1 VVGCL
6 RLTGWTDVVD
16 APEAAL
22 LDVAQQYSPRVTWAG
37 PRTLLADLQGLE
49 RLFGDPRTLG
59 ESLRGSLADRGLQ
72 VHVALAPTCTTARL
86 VAAARAGLSIVRPA
100 EQAATLAALPIDL
113 LKTLTTPPSAND
125 ATPSDRPPARFYRT
139 SPVSDILR
147 ARRRARTAVDDR
159 GALDGITPER
169 LETFRRWGLRTLG
182 DLAALPA
189 ADLAARLGPDGPR
202 LQALARGEDAGPLV
216 PLVPEERFETTLA
229 LEWPIDGLEPLSFVL
244 GRLADPLAAHLDRR
258 GRAASVLH
266 VDLRLVTREVWQRR
280 LELPSPIKDA
290 RTLRTL
296 ALLDLESH
304 PPPAAVDAVTLR
316 VDPTPAPTLQH
327 SLLERARPAPEEVST
342 LVARLSALMGE
353 RRVGSPVL
361 LDSHRPDA
369 FQMTA
374 FAPSSAPPS
383 APMPSSPS
391 SPSSPPLPL
400 SPQALLRRFRPH
412 VVATVTA
419 ENGRPTRVRVS
430 RPDLPGGRVETSAG
444 PWRSAG
450 EWWTTTAWDHD
461 EWDVALDDG
470 TICRLSR
477 DRRKDCWYLDGV
489 YD

>member
-1 VVGCL
+1 MVGCL
-6 RLTGWTDVVD
+6 LLTGWTDAVT

-22 LDVAQQYSPRVTWAG
+22 LDVAQQYSPRVTWAA
-37 PRTLLADLQGLE
+37 PRTLLADLEGLE

-59 ESLRGSLADRGLQ
+59 ESLRGSLADRGLH
-72 VHVALAPTCTTARL
+72 VHLALAPTCTTARL
-86 VAAARAGLSIVRPA
+86 VAAARAGLSVVLPA
-100 EQAATLAALPIDL
+100 DQAATLSALPIDL
-113 LKTLTTPPSAND
+113 LKSLTSPKTA
-125 ATPSDRPPARFYRT
+125 AGAAASDRPPARFYRM

-147 ARRRARTAVDDR
+147 ARRRARTAVKDR
-159 GALDGITPER
+159 DAHDGITPER

-182 DLAALPA
+182 DLATLPA
-189 ADLAARLGPDGPR
+189 ADLAARLGADGPR

-258 GRAASVLH
+258 GRAASVLY

-290 RTLRTL
+290 RTFRTL

-304 PPPAAVDAVTLR
+304 PPPAAIDAVTLR

-327 SLLERARPAPEEVST
+327 SLLERARPAPEKVST

-369 FQMTA
+369 FQMA
-374 FAPSSAPPS
+374 GFAPASPDPAAASPAPASS
-383 APMPSSPS
+383 
-391 SPSSPPLPL
+391 
-400 SPQALLRRFRPH
+400 LRRFRPH

-419 ENGRPTRVRVS
+419 EDGRPTRVRVS
-430 RPDLPGGRVETSAG
+430 RPDLPGGRVETAAG

-450 EWWTTTAWDHD
+450 EWWATTVWDHD
-461 EWDVALDDG
+461 DWDVELDDG

>member
-1 VVGCL
+1 
-6 RLTGWTDVVD
+6 VD
-16 APEAAL
+16 LE
-22 LDVAQQYSPRVTWAG
+22 
-37 PRTLLADLQGLE
+37 GLE

-59 ESLRGSLADRGLQ
+59 ESLRGSLADRGLH
-72 VHVALAPTCTTARL
+72 VHLALAPTCTTARL
-86 VAAARAGLSIVRPA
+86 VAAARAGLSVVLPA
-100 EQAATLAALPIDL
+100 DQAATLSALPIDL
-113 LKTLTTPPSAND
+113 LKTLTSPKPATGTTPP
-125 ATPSDRPPARFYRT
+125 DRPPARFYRM

-147 ARRRARTAVDDR
+147 ARRRARTAVKDR
-159 GALDGITPER
+159 DAHDGITPER

-182 DLAALPA
+182 DLATLPA
-189 ADLAARLGPDGPR
+189 ADLAARLGADGPR

-258 GRAASVLH
+258 GRAASVLY

-290 RTLRTL
+290 RTFRTL

-304 PPPAAVDAVTLR
+304 PPPAAIDAVTLR

-327 SLLERARPAPEEVST
+327 SLLERARPAPEKVST

-369 FQMTA
+369 FQMTG
-374 FAPSSAPPS
+374 FAPASPDPTAASPAPASS
-383 APMPSSPS
+383 
-391 SPSSPPLPL
+391 
-400 SPQALLRRFRPH
+400 LRRFRPH

-419 ENGRPTRVRVS
+419 EDGRPTRVRVS
-430 RPDLPGGRVETSAG
+430 RPDLPGGRVETAAG

-450 EWWTTTAWDHD
+450 EWWATTVWDHD
-461 EWDVALDDG
+461 DWDVELDDG

>member
-6 RLTGWTDVVD
+6 LLTGWADAVD

-22 LDVAQQYSPRVTWAG
+22 LDVAQQYSPRVTWAA
-37 PRTLLADLQGLE
+37 PRTLLADLEGLE

-59 ESLRGSLADRGLQ
+59 ESLRGSLADRGLH
-72 VHVALAPTCTTARL
+72 VHLALAPTCTTARL
-86 VAAARAGLSIVRPA
+86 VAAARAGLSVVLPA
-100 EQAATLAALPIDL
+100 DQAATLSALPIDL
-113 LKTLTTPPSAND
+113 LRTLTSPKTATGT
-125 ATPSDRPPARFYRT
+125 TPSDRPPARFYRM

-147 ARRRARTAVDDR
+147 ARRRARTAVNGRD
-159 GALDGITPER
+159 AHDGITPER

-189 ADLAARLGPDGPR
+189 ADLAARLGADGPR

-258 GRAASVLH
+258 GRAASVLY

-290 RTLRTL
+290 RTFRTL

-304 PPPAAVDAVTLR
+304 PPPAAIDAVTLR

-327 SLLERARPAPEEVST
+327 SLLERARPAPEKVST

-369 FQMTA
+369 FQMA
-374 FAPSSAPPS
+374 GFAPAAPDPAAASPAPASS
-383 APMPSSPS
+383 
-391 SPSSPPLPL
+391 
-400 SPQALLRRFRPH
+400 LRRFRPH

-419 ENGRPTRVRVS
+419 EDGRPTCVRVS

-450 EWWTTTAWDHD
+450 EWWAATVWDHD
-461 EWDVALDDG
+461 DWDVELDDG

>member
-6 RLTGWTDVVD
+6 LLTGWTDAVD
-16 APEAAL
+16 TPEAAL
-22 LDVAQQYSPRVTWAG
+22 LDVAQQYSPRVTWAAQ
-37 PRTLLADLQGLE
+37 RTLLADLEGLE

-59 ESLRGSLADRGLQ
+59 ESLRGSVTDRGLH
-72 VHVALAPTCTTARL
+72 VHLALAPTCTAARL
-86 VAAARAGLSIVRPA
+86 VAAARAGLTVVLPA
-100 EQAATLAALPIDL
+100 EQAATLSALPIDL
-113 LKTLTTPPSAND
+113 LATLTGPGAAHADPADRRPS
-125 ATPSDRPPARFYRT
+125 RFYRM

-147 ARRRARTAVDDR
+147 ARRRARTAVKDR
-159 GALDGITPER
+159 AAAPGGITPER

-189 ADLAARLGPDGPR
+189 ADLAARLGADGPR

-216 PLVPEERFETTLA
+216 PLVPDERFETTLA

-258 GRAASVLH
+258 GRAASVLY

-290 RTLRTL
+290 RTFRTL

-304 PPPAAVDAVTLR
+304 PPPAAIDAVTLR

-327 SLLERARPAPEEVST
+327 SLLERARPAPEKVST

-369 FQMTA
+369 FQMA
-374 FAPSSAPPS
+374 GFAPAPP
-383 APMPSSPS
+383 APDAASTVPASS
-391 SPSSPPLPL
+391 
-400 SPQALLRRFRPH
+400 LRRFRPH
-412 VVATVTA
+412 IVASVTS
-419 ENGRPTRVRVS
+419 EEGRPTRVRVS
-430 RPDLPGGRVETSAG
+430 RADLPGGRVETSAG

-450 EWWTTTAWDHD
+450 EWWTTTVWDHD

>member
-6 RLTGWTDVVD
+6 LLTGWTDSVES
-16 APEAAL
+16 PEATL
-22 LDVAQQYSPRVTWAG
+22 LDVAQQYSPRVAWAS
-37 PRTLLADLQGLE
+37 PRTLVADLQGLE
-49 RLFGDPRTLG
+49 RLFGDPRALG

-72 VHVALAPTCTTARL
+72 VRLALASTCTAARL
-86 VAAARAGLSIVRPA
+86 VAAARAGLTVVTPS
-100 EQAATLAALPIDL
+100 EQAATLSALPLDL
-113 LKTLTTPPSAND
+113 LQTLATSKPIGSAD
-125 ATPSDRPPARFYRT
+125 ADRPSARFYRM

-147 ARRRARTAVDDR
+147 ARRRARTASARD
-159 GALDGITPER
+159 AAHAEAITSER

-182 DLAALPA
+182 DLTALPA
-189 ADLAARLGPDGPR
+189 AELAARLGADGPR
-202 LQALARGEDAGPLV
+202 LQALARGEDAGPFV
-216 PLVPEERFETTLA
+216 PLVPDERFETTLE

-244 GRLADPLAAHLDRR
+244 GRLAEPLAAHLDRR
-258 GRAASVLH
+258 GRAASILY

-290 RTLRTL
+290 RTFRTL

-304 PPPAAVDAVTLR
+304 PPAAGIDAVTMR

-327 SLLERARPAPEEVST
+327 SLLERARPAPEKVST

-361 LDSHRPDA
+361 VDTHRPDA
-369 FQMTA
+369 FQMTG
-374 FAPSSAPPS
+374 FAPSALAACVPS
-383 APMPSSPS
+383 PVFASS
-391 SPSSPPLPL
+391 
-400 SPQALLRRFRPH
+400 LRRLRPH
-412 VVATVTA
+412 VVASVTA
-419 ENGRPTRVRVS
+419 EDGRPVRVRVS
-430 RPDLPGGRVETSAG
+430 RPDLPGGRVQTTAG

-450 EWWTTTAWDHD
+450 EWWATTAWDHD
-461 EWDVALDDG
+461 EWDVALEDG

>member
-1 VVGCL
+1 M
-6 RLTGWTDVVD
+6 
-16 APEAAL
+16 
-22 LDVAQQYSPRVTWAG
+22 
-37 PRTLLADLQGLE
+37 
-49 RLFGDPRTLG
+49 
-59 ESLRGSLADRGLQ
+59 
-72 VHVALAPTCTTARL
+72 
-86 VAAARAGLSIVRPA
+86 
-100 EQAATLAALPIDL
+100 
-113 LKTLTTPPSAND
+113 
-125 ATPSDRPPARFYRT
+125 

-147 ARRRARTAVDDR
+147 ARRRARTAVKDR
-159 GALDGITPER
+159 DAHDGITPER

-182 DLAALPA
+182 DLATLPA
-189 ADLAARLGPDGPR
+189 ADLAARLGADGPR

-258 GRAASVLH
+258 GRAASVLY

-290 RTLRTL
+290 RTFRTL

-304 PPPAAVDAVTLR
+304 PPPAAIDAVTLR

-327 SLLERARPAPEEVST
+327 SLLERARPAPEKVST

-369 FQMTA
+369 FQMTG
-374 FAPSSAPPS
+374 FAPASPDTAAASPAPAAS
-383 APMPSSPS
+383 
-391 SPSSPPLPL
+391 
-400 SPQALLRRFRPH
+400 LRRFRPH

-419 ENGRPTRVRVS
+419 EDGRPTRVRVS

-450 EWWTTTAWDHD
+450 EWWAATVWDHD
-461 EWDVALDDG
+461 DWDVELDDG